1 MKESSLHTHKPHYS
15 LHPIPTHIIVL
26 SDTYIIKNCNILY
39 MIVYRKT
46 RKNILLFVWSAGF
59 ILYNVVVLVYYMNF
73 KLDNII
79 FVLYIFYVKM

>member
-1 MKESSLHTHKPHYS
+1 
-15 LHPIPTHIIVL
+15 
-26 SDTYIIKNCNILY
+26 